1 MNHSEEV
8 ILLTSQASTP
18 GSHGLRGNSVGC
30 RHFPRLRKAVG
41 HFLRIA
47 INRSPVGPAR
57 SALLGP
63 PRRLFRSSLNRVVAV
78 AEPPGRA
85 TLLRRPQQPP
95 PRACGLVT
103 VVSANLWHDFPRY
116 RRQEERLEHFAGL
129 VERAGAD
136 ILLLQEVSRRP
147 GLQVDRWLA
156 ERLGM
161 SFVYTRSNGHRQI
174 GFEEGLAIFSRF
186 PFGSDPLLHQ
196 LSGSCNPFVRRMAL
210 AAEVQTSCGPLLALS
225 VHLALPRSQ
234 NARQLA
240 GLADWIERLSPER
253 ALVVGGD
260 FNASEHSRQIRGL
273 RARWTDTF
281 RRLNPRADGATH
293 TIHSPWGTPWLR
305 HRLDYIFLRAGLLP
319 WQVVESRHLGDSP
332 RPHSDH
338 LSVLARLAP
347 AQNV

>member
-1 MNHSEEV
+1 
-8 ILLTSQASTP
+8 
-18 GSHGLRGNSVGC
+18 
-30 RHFPRLRKAVG
+30 
-41 HFLRIA
+41 
-47 INRSPVGPAR
+47 
-57 SALLGP
+57 
-63 PRRLFRSSLNRVVAV
+63 
-78 AEPPGRA
+78 
-85 TLLRRPQQPP
+85 
-95 PRACGLVT
+95 
-103 VVSANLWHDFPRY
+103 VSANLWHDFPLY

-147 GLQVDRWLA
+147 SLQVDRWLA

-161 SFVYTRSNGHRQI
+161 SFVYTRSNGHREI

-186 PFGSDPLLHQ
+186 PFAAEPLLHQ
-196 LSGSCNPFVRRMAL
+196 LSRSCNPFVRRMVL

-225 VHLALPRSQ
+225 VHLGLSRSH

-240 GLADWIERLSPER
+240 GLADWIERFPPDQ

-260 FNASEHSRQIRGL
+260 FNASERSHQIRRL
-273 RARWTDTF
+273 RGRWTDTF
-281 RRLNPRADGATH
+281 RQLNPRADGATH

-305 HRLDYIFLRAGLLP
+305 HRLDYIFLRAGFLP
-319 WQVVESRHLGDSP
+319 WQVVESRHLGHSP

-338 LSVLARLAP
+338 LSVLARLAL

>member
-1 MNHSEEV
+1 M
-8 ILLTSQASTP
+8 LTTS
-18 GSHGLRGNSVGC
+18 RGDAC
-30 RHFPRLRKAVG
+30 RRFPRLRQA
-41 HFLRIA
+41 A
-47 INRSPVGPAR
+47 
-57 SALLGP
+57 
-63 PRRLFRSSLNRVVAV
+63 RRLLHAASEQPVARQAAAV

-85 TLLRRPQQPP
+85 TLQCRPQQPLP
-95 PRACGLVT
+95 PASGLIT
-103 VVSANLWHDFPRY
+103 VVSANLWHDFPLY
-116 RRQEERLEHFAGL
+116 RRQEERLEHFAAL
-129 VERAGAD
+129 VEGAGAD

-161 SFVYTRSNGHRQI
+161 SFVYTRSNGHREI

-186 PFGSDPLLHQ
+186 PFAAEPQLHQ
-196 LSGSCNPFVRRMAL
+196 LSGRCNPFVRRMAL

-225 VHLALPRSQ
+225 VHLALSRSQ

-240 GLADWIERLSPER
+240 GLADWIERFPPGQ

-260 FNASEHSRQIRGL
+260 FNASEHSRQIHRLRG
-273 RARWTDTF
+273 RWTDTF
-281 RRLNPRADGATH
+281 RRLNPRADGTTH

-319 WQVVESRHLGDSP
+319 WDVVEARHLGLSP

-338 LSVLARLAP
+338 LSVLARLALE
-347 AQNV
+347 QNG